1 MLKNISNLGAVL
13 NKQEQ
18 QFINGGIRTTKCR
31 FLPLP
36 CDEDHEFDENCKCVP
51 KPM

>member
-18 QFINGGIRTTKCR
+18 QFINGGTTECR
-31 FLPLP
+31 FIPYP
-36 CDEDHEFDENCKCVP
+36 CDEDHEFDENCRCILK
-51 KPM
+51 

>member
-18 QFINGGIRTTKCR
+18 QFINGGTTECR
-31 FLPLP
+31 FLPHP
-36 CDEDHEFDENCKCVP
+36 CDDHHEFDENCECVP